1 MTLEHQFNFMNKIL
15 GEIRQELKQNID
27 LEYKKGAKRFF
38 KEKINPIGVRAPINK
53 KIASKYYKKI
63 AYKNKLEIFNL
74 CEKLLEKKTC
84 EETSIAFNWARRQNK
99 NLTKKDFFIFEK
111 WLKKYVNN
119 WAFCDDFCTHAFGE
133 LIFKYPQC
141 LPRVKTWA
149 KSKNRWLR
157 RASAVILIYSVR
169 KNPSSPKASMGQ
181 EKYLK
186 NILKTADILLQD
198 SDDLVQKGY
207 GWSLKVAGDYYPQ
220 EVFDFVMKRKNKMP
234 RTALRYAIE
243 KFPLA
248 IRKKILSG

>member
-1 MTLEHQFNFMNKIL
+1 MHNNMSSILDKI
-15 GEIRQELKQNID
+15 RKELKANVD
-27 LEYKKGAKRFF
+27 LKYKEGFKNFF
-38 KEKINPIGVRAPINK
+38 KKNEKINLIGTRSPIVK
-53 KIASKYYKKI
+53 KISSKYYKKI

-169 KNPSSPKASMGQ
+169 Q

-207 GWSLKVAGDYYPQ
+207 GWSLKVASNTFPK
-220 EVFDFVMKRKNKMP
+220 EVLEFVMKRKNKMP

-243 KFPLA
+243 KYPKEMKSKA
-248 IRKKILSG
+248 MK